1 MVDHSTALSLGRETI
16 EEEVN
21 KDQGQS
27 VGGRNVIFQVSPN
40 MVLRDKVLSMPGIPT
55 DTNTMG
61 SPTGTSSA
69 LLGRQL
75 EVLLNDMDTQQ
86 KARIFQD
93 FIIKTYRERE

>member
-1 MVDHSTALSLGRETI
+1 M
-16 EEEVN
+16 EEEVS

-27 VGGRNVIFQVSPN
+27 VGGRNVIFQASPN
-40 MVLRDKVLSMPGIPT
+40 MVLRDNVLSMPEIPP
-55 DTNTMG
+55 DTTTMG

-93 FIIKTYRERE
+93 FIIKTYHERE